1 MEGQQQP
8 TPEQPQPPLEPVK
21 KTALEVR
28 NDYAVYAVAWL
39 AACLWFAY
47 DGWLNKEIHSYLF
60 NRIGAFAFGVCFL
73 FCIAMAVSAHR
84 AFKRRQQ

>member
-1 MEGQQQP
+1 M
-8 TPEQPQPPLEPVK
+8 PEQPSLPEPPKK

-39 AACLWFAY
+39 AAFLWFAY
-47 DGWLNKEIHSYLF
+47 DGWLNPAIHSHWF
-60 NRIGAFAFGVCFL
+60 NRIFAILFGLIFL
-73 FCIAMAVSAHR
+73 FCVAMAVSAHR